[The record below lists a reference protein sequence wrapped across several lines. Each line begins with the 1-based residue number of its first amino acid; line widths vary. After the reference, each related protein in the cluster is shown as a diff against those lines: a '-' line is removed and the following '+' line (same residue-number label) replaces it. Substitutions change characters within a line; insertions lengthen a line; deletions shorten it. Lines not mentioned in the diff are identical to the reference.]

1 MPKKTTGLGAGSTN
15 KKQAIDRMLL
25 LLPSIEAACERGEA
39 MVNICIPLGIHE
51 NTVKAWVRQGYA
63 GVERIAE
70 AQARYLA
77 SVPDQ
82 NRADADAILAL
93 MRQGMSARKAC
104 VSLGMSP
111 FRAHSLGQAKLS
123 PNVAKYM
130 RDEMKAVR
138 NSPELKAL
146 RNLGKATS
154 PKGGRPTGGTV
165 YFMQGAGG
173 GCIKIGF
180 TGGHPELRRRDLQT
194 GSPIDLKIIHH
205 VKGSRNDE
213 AWAHHHFRN
222 SHSHG
227 EWFWPSRDLM
237 EFIASGVTLS
247 ALRHEQPEQKAMTA

>member
-1 MPKKTTGLGAGSTN
+1 MPKKTTGLGKGSTT
-15 KKQAIDRMLL
+15 KKQAIERMLSV
-25 LLPSIEAACERGEA
+25 LPSIVEGCEQGEA
-39 MVNICIPLGIHE
+39 MVNICMPLGIHA
-51 NTVKAWVRQGYA
+51 NTVKAWIRQGYA

-77 SVPDQ
+77 SVPDR

-93 MRQGMSARKAC
+93 MRTGMSARKA
-104 VSLGMSP
+104 SRALGMSEN
-111 FRAHSLGQAKLS
+111 RAHTLEILKRS
-123 PNVAKYM
+123 PEVSAYM
-130 RDEMKAVR
+130 REEMK
-138 NSPELKAL
+138 KL
-146 RNLGKATS
+146 RQKNAAPS
-154 PKGGRPTGGTV
+154 RAGRPAGGSV
-165 YFMQGAGG
+165 YFLQGVGG

-180 TGGHPELRRRDLQT
+180 TGGHPEQRRRDLQT
-194 GSPIDLKIIHH
+194 GSPTELKIIYH

-237 EFIASGVTLS
+237 EFIASGVTLN

>member
-1 MPKKTTGLGAGSTN
+1 MPKKTTGLGSGSTI
-15 KKQAIDRMLL
+15 KKQAIDRMIL
-25 LLPSIEAACERGEA
+25 LLPSIVAGCEQGEA

-77 SVPDQ
+77 SVPDK

-93 MRQGMSARKAC
+93 MRTGLSARVAC
-104 VSLGMSP
+104 ISLGMSP
-111 FRAHSLGQAKLS
+111 FKAHNLACAKLS
-123 PNVAKYM
+123 PAVADYM
-130 RDEMKAVR
+130 REQMKQIR
-138 NSPELKAL
+138 KA
-146 RNLGKATS
+146 NPAPS
-154 PKGGRPTGGTV
+154 IAGRPTGGTV

-180 TGGHPELRRRDLQT
+180 TGGHPEQRRRDLQT
-194 GSPIDLKIIHH
+194 GSPTELKIIHY
-205 VKGSRNDE
+205 VKGSRTDE

-237 EFIASGVTLS
+237 EFIDSGVTLS
-247 ALRHEQPEQKAMTA
+247 ALRHQPSEQKAMTA

>member
-1 MPKKTTGLGAGSTN
+1 MPKKTTGLGKGSTS
-15 KKQAIDRMLL
+15 KKQAIERMLL
-25 LLPSIEAACERGEA
+25 LLPTIETACERGEA
-39 MVNICIPLGIHE
+39 MVNICPPLGIHE

-93 MRQGMSARKAC
+93 MRNGLSAREAC
-104 VSLGMSP
+104 VLLGMSP
-111 FRAHSLGQAKLS
+111 WKAHNLACSKLS
-123 PNVAKYM
+123 PAVADYM
-130 RDEMKAVR
+130 RKEMK
-138 NSPELKAL
+138 KL
-146 RNLGKATS
+146 REANAAPS
-154 PKGGRPTGGTV
+154 RPGRPAGGSV
-165 YFMQGAGG
+165 YFIQGAGG

-194 GSPIDLKIIHH
+194 GSPIELKIIHH
-205 VKGSRNDE
+205 VKASRNDE
-213 AWAHHHFRN
+213 AWAHHYFRN

-237 EFIASGVTLS
+237 EFIASGVTIS
-247 ALRHEQPEQKAMTA
+247 ALRHGQPEQKAMTA